1 MSRVIVLDT
10 GVLGLLAHPQPAK
23 SAESRLCSDWF
34 TASVAEGA
42 IYVLPEIVDYELRR
56 EALRTREMRV
66 IQRLDHFKEVTH
78 YAPITTAAMLRA
90 AELWAW
96 IRNQGR
102 PLADPKALDAD
113 VILAGQVAQLADLA
127 DDIIIATTNQRH
139 LALFGDARRW
149 QDIPTITE
157 IS

>member
-1 MSRVIVLDT
+1 MTQVVVLDT
-10 GVLGLLAHPQPAK
+10 GVLGLLAHPYPQRSVERQQC
-23 SAESRLCSDWF
+23 SAWF
-34 TASVAEGA
+34 AASTSNG
-42 IYVLPEIVDYELRR
+42 IIIVLPEIVDYELRR
-56 EALRTREMRV
+56 EALRTQQTRV
-66 IQRLDHFKEVTH
+66 VQRLDTFKELTH

-139 LALFGDARRW
+139 LALLGDARRW